1 MAINRAL
8 FTNWIAGQTFTA
20 RAYVYERGLILDEL
34 ERIGNIVNGQALFT
48 GTATPTGQVGGDVWF
63 DENY

>member
-20 RAYVYERGLILDEL
+20 RAYVYERKLILDEL
-34 ERIGNIVNGQALFT
+34 DRLATIARGQALFT
-48 GTATPTGQVGGDVWF
+48 GATAPTDKIAGDIWF
-63 DENY
+63 DGP

>member
-20 RAYVYERGLILDEL
+20 RAYVYERKLILDEL
-34 ERIGNIVNGQALFT
+34 DRLAAIVRGQALFT
-48 GTATPTGQVGGDVWF
+48 GTDTPTDPTSGDIWM
-63 DENY
+63 DTN

>member
-20 RAYVYERGLILDEL
+20 RAYVYERKLILDEL
-34 ERIGNIVNGQALFT
+34 DRLATIARGQALFS
-48 GTATPTGQVGGDVWF
+48 GTTTPTDPLTGDIWM
-63 DENY
+63 DTN